1 MRGLTRLAWRS
12 LWARRARTIL
22 TLVGIALGVGV
33 LFAALAT
40 NDGIDRSVQRTVH
53 DLVGRADLRVEAFA
67 EKGLSDDTL
76 ADIRATPGVAVA
88 APRVERKAFISTP
101 IGVGPAVHGAVTVLA
116 V

>member
-1 MRGLTRLAWRS
+1 MSGLTRLAWRS

-53 DLVGRADLRVEAFA
+53 DLIGRADLRVEAFA
-67 EKGLSDDTL
+67 EKGLSDATVT
-76 ADIRATPGVAVA
+76 AIRAHPGSPSSRLASSA
-88 APRVERKAFISTP
+88 AASSPHRSASDRRSTER
-101 IGVGPAVHGAVTVLA
+101 
-116 V
+116 